1 MINNNHENIL
11 VLNNVK
17 ELDAQ
22 QKTIYTKKI
31 WEPSSNCFRKENI
44 TEKRMK

>member
-17 ELDAQ
+17 ELDTQ
-22 QKTIYTKKI
+22 QKTIYTKKKYGNLVATVL
-31 WEPSSNCFRKENI
+31 ERKI
-44 TEKRMK
+44 